1 MSKGDDSAK
10 NQARAQLESIIEMV
24 DALDY
29 VVDNGGEIEIDEGWP
44 LDEEGVRTKIQEDPL
59 SIEVR
64 SDWETDGSN
73 LRAGEFRI
81 LLCTGGPAV
90 QIVGSLG
97 EHKEP
102 EKARIEYQD
111 WGTPWTEYEEM
122 TREEET
128 KLISYCREFYFG
140 D

>member
-1 MSKGDDSAK
+1 
-10 NQARAQLESIIEMV
+10 MV

-29 VVDNGGEIEIDEGWP
+29 VVDNDGEIEIDEGWP